1 MKIRGI
7 ILFVLLMVGS
17 TAGAK
22 DITVSTVNE
31 LKDAVAN
38 AAAGDI
44 IRVAAGNYVISTIP
58 GFTISKS
65 GTATNKIQ
73 LIAVDGE
80 RPVLNFTGQTRDNSS
95 ARGVILKASYWHIKG
110 IDFHGAGDNGM
121 QISGGHYNIIE
132 YCRFY
137 RCNDTGLQVD
147 NASSYN
153 LVLNCDSYFNADATQ
168 ENADGFAPKMSVGSN
183 NKFVGCRAWRNLD
196 DGFDG
201 YLRGTDNVTTYYEDC
216 WVFDNGKNEQGVNG
230 VGDGNGFK
238 TGGSDALSGTSTK
251 TLKHNAVLTRCIAV
265 NNRVKG
271 FDHNSNRGDVTLYN
285 CAATGNATNMGFS
298 STNPLNKL
306 TIKNS
311 VVVGSTGSLNATT
324 KDISNNSWDSGVSAT
339 ATDYVD
345 FTASRFYEMLSAPRK
360 ADGSLPD
367 LPIWLL
373 VSGSDLIDKGVNV
386 GLSFVGSAPDLGPF
400 EYDPL
405 ASIQKPTV
413 NDGRVVL
420 EQFYTISGQEVHR
433 DYQGVLI
440 IRRTYEDGSQSIS
453 KMYQQK

>member
-1 MKIRGI
+1 MKIKEI
-7 ILFVLLMVGS
+7 VLFVLLMVGS
-17 TAGAK
+17 TAAAK
-22 DITVSTVNE
+22 DITVSTVTE

-44 IRVAAGNYVISTIP
+44 IRVAAGNYVITTIP
-58 GFTISKS
+58 GFTISRS

-73 LIAVDGE
+73 LIAVEGE
-80 RPVLNFTGQTRDNSS
+80 RPVLNFTGQSRNNSS
-95 ARGVILKASYWHIKG
+95 AKGVALKASYWHIRG

-121 QISGGHYNIIE
+121 QISGGHYNTIE
-132 YCRFY
+132 HCRFY

-147 NASSYN
+147 NGSSNN
-153 LVLNCDSYFNADATQ
+153 LVLNCDSYFNADASL
-168 ENADGFAPKMSVGSN
+168 ENADGFAPKLSVGTN

-201 YLRGTDNVTTYYEDC
+201 YLRGANNVTTYYENC
-216 WVFDNGKNEQGVNG
+216 WVFENGKNEQGVNG

-238 TGGSDALSGTSTK
+238 TGGSDTK
-251 TLKHNAVLTRCIAV
+251 DLKHNGVLTRCIAV

-285 CAATGNATNMGFS
+285 CAATGNGANISFG
-298 STNPLNKL
+298 STNPVNKL
-306 TIKNS
+306 TIKNT

-339 ATDYVD
+339 AADYVD

-367 LPIWLL
+367 LPMWML
-373 VSGSDLIDKGVNV
+373 VSESDLIDKGVNV
-386 GLSFVGSAPDLGPF
+386 GLSFVGSAPDLGPI

-405 ASIQKPTV
+405 ASVDEPLINQ
-413 NDGRVVL
+413 GRVVR
-420 EQFYTISGQEVHR
+420 EQYYTITGQEVHR
-433 DYQGVLI
+433 DYPGVLI
-440 IRRTYEDGSQSIS
+440 IRRSYDDGSQKVFKI
-453 KMYQQK
+453 YQQK

>member
-17 TAGAK
+17 TAGAR
-22 DITVSTVNE
+22 DITVSTVND

-38 AAAGDI
+38 AVAGDI

-65 GTATNKIQ
+65 GTAANKIQ
-73 LIAVDGE
+73 LIAVEGE
-80 RPVLNFTGQTRDNSS
+80 RPVLNFTGQTRNSGS
-95 ARGVILKASYWHIKG
+95 AKGVSLKASYWHIKG

-121 QISGGHYNIIE
+121 QISGGHYNTIE
-132 YCRFY
+132 HCRFY

-147 NASSYN
+147 NGSSNN
-153 LVLNCDSYFNADATQ
+153 LVLNCDSYFNADASL
-168 ENADGFAPKMSVGSN
+168 ENADGFAPKLTVGSN

-216 WVFDNGKNEQGVNG
+216 WVFENGKNEQGVNG

-251 TLKHNAVLTRCIAV
+251 TLKHNALLTRCIAV

-285 CAATGNATNMGFS
+285 CAATGNGTNISFG
-298 STNPLNKL
+298 STNRVNKL
-306 TIKNS
+306 TIKNT
-311 VVVGSTGSLNATT
+311 VVVGTTGSLNATT
-324 KDISNNSWDSGVSAT
+324 LDVSNNSWDSGVSAT
-339 ATDYVD
+339 AADYVD

-367 LPIWLL
+367 LPMWML

-386 GLSFVGSAPDLGPF
+386 GLNFVGSAPDLGPF

-405 ASIQKPTV
+405 ASVQGPTV
-413 NDGRVVL
+413 DNSRLVL
-420 EQFYTISGQEVHR
+420 EQFYTITGQEVHR

-440 IRRTYEDGSQSIS
+440 IRRTYEDGSQKVS
-453 KMYQQK
+453 KIYQHK